1 MASFEYAPT
10 RLSESEESFRTEVR
24 AFIARHAQLMNPSML
39 GMTGVGGH
47 DAAFSE
53 LLGRQGWLG
62 LTIAKEAGGHGRTFV
77 ERFVLTEELLAA
89 QAPVS
94 AHWFADRQSAPVI
107 ARYGTEAQQ
116 ARFIPDIVAGRLFFS
131 IGMSEPDAGSDL
143 ARVRTRA
150 VRVPGGFSVS
160 GTKVWT
166 TLAHRNHWLILL
178 CRTDPEAERHD
189 GLTQLLVD
197 LSSPGVSVRPIL
209 TMDGEADFCEV
220 VLSEVFVPDD
230 LVLGQPGQGWRQ
242 VVGELAFER
251 SGPDRYLS
259 AWPLVE
265 RLIGARIDGSD
276 EAVGRLAA
284 RYRVVRQL
292 ALSLARSLDAGL
304 SPAPDAALMKDIGT
318 VLEQDS
324 VEAAR
329 LWLGGDPDP
338 DGPDPG
344 DRLLA
349 SAILN
354 APTFTLRG
362 GTKEILRGMITRAA
376 GGPSTGTST
385 AERDPV
391 LSLTSEI
398 LAAARQPAS
407 GPGADGDFSAEAWS
421 ALSDAG
427 LPLAGIASAYGGS
440 DGTIRDAAS
449 VVRAA
454 AMAVAPL
461 PVAETALVAGV
472 VLAKAGQPVPAGPLT
487 VAVDHDLRLRDG
499 RLTGRARRVP
509 FASSA
514 AAIVAIDGDTLVT
527 FQGQGR
533 GRALSGE
540 PREDLELR
548 GIAPAV
554 AVPAPVDAQGLR
566 DMLAAARAVQIAG
579 ATRAV
584 LGQAVEYTA
593 QREQFGQPL
602 IRLQAIAQQIALL
615 CECAVRAEAAA
626 EFAIRWLEGSADRG
640 DLMVAT
646 VTAREAATQAAAIAH
661 QVHGAIGIAAEY
673 GLHRYTRRLWSWR
686 DEAGAER
693 DWAVA
698 LGRAAFSEP
707 APWAWISR

>member
-1 MASFEYAPT
+1 MAAFEFTPT
-10 RLSESEESFRTEVR
+10 RLSESEESFRSEVR
-24 AFIARHAQLMNPSML
+24 AFIAGHARLMNPSML
-39 GMTGVGGH
+39 GMTGAGGH
-47 DAAFSE
+47 DAGFSE
-53 LLGRQGWLG
+53 LLGRQGWQG
-62 LTIAKEAGGHGRTFV
+62 LTLPKEAGGHGRTFV

-107 ARYGTEAQQ
+107 ARYGTDAQQ

-150 VRVPGGFSVS
+150 VGVPGGFSVS

-189 GLTQLLVD
+189 GLSQLLVD

-220 VLSEVFVPDD
+220 VLSDVFVPDD
-230 LVLGQPGQGWRQ
+230 LVLGEPGQGWRQ

-284 RYRVVRQL
+284 RYRLVRQL

-304 SPAPDAALMKDIGT
+304 SPAPGAALMKDIGT

-329 LWLGGDPDP
+329 LWLGGEPDP
-338 DGPDPG
+338 DATDPR

-349 SAILN
+349 SAILA

-376 GGPSTGTST
+376 SGSST

-391 LSLTSEI
+391 LSVTSDI
-398 LAAARQPAS
+398 LAASQPAT
-407 GPGADGDFSAEAWS
+407 GLGADGDFSEKAWS
-421 ALSDAG
+421 ALSEAG

-440 DGTIRDAAS
+440 DGTIRDAAM

-454 AMAVAPL
+454 AMAAAPL

-472 VLAKAGQPVPAGPLT
+472 VLARAGQQVPAGPLT
-487 VAVDHDLRLRDG
+487 VAVDHDLRLRDD

-514 AAIVAIDGDTLVT
+514 AWIVAIDGDTLVT
-527 FQGQGR
+527 FQGRGQGR
-533 GRALSGE
+533 GSGRALSGE

-548 GIAPAV
+548 DIAPGL
-554 AVPAPVDAQGLR
+554 AVPAPVDPQGLR
-566 DMLAAARAVQIAG
+566 DMLAAARVVQIGG

-584 LGQAVEYTA
+584 LGQAVEYTSR
-593 QREQFGQPL
+593 REQFGKPL
-602 IRLQAIAQQIALL
+602 IQIQAVAQQVALL
-615 CECAVRAEAAA
+615 CECAVRAETAA
-626 EFAIRWLEGSADRG
+626 EFAIRWLEGTADRG

-646 VTAREAATQAAAIAH
+646 VTAREAATQAARIAH

-673 GLHRYTRRLWSWR
+673 DLHRYTRRLWSWR

-698 LGRAAFSEP
+698 LGRAAFSE
-707 APWAWISR
+707 AEPWAWISR